1 MRFHIL
7 DVDHGFCAYLAA
19 DNNHLILFDCGHSI
33 DPEFRPSGYL
43 YDLGYRSVQRFF
55 VTSFDQ
61 DHIGDL
67 PSLRR
72 LLGIDILT
80 CNTSITPEQL
90 RREKR
95 KGGPITPEMEEL
107 LSLIGKSDSPATHHP
122 EFPPRVSWQTFHAR
136 YGRDFDDTNNLSV
149 VTFLNCDGTIFLLPG
164 NLEEAGW
171 RFHLRN
177 EAFKGQ
183 LRQVNLTSSYS
194 PTARRSKPRGRP
206 PKTTPRTQSASTT
219 MVRHDTR
226 SQPATTETSG
236 GIYDVR
242 MDIQPRSFARTGIV
256 DLRGTASAR

>member
-19 DNNHLILFDCGHSI
+19 DNNHLILFDCGHST
-33 DPEFRPSGYL
+33 DPVFRPSGYL

-72 LLGIDILT
+72 LLGVDILT

-90 RREKR
+90 RRVKL

-107 LSLIGKSDSPATHHP
+107 FSLMGRSDSPATHHP

-183 LRQVNLTSSYS
+183 LRQVNVFIASHQGRETGYCRDVFDYCNPNVIVFSDSATVQATRE
-194 PTARRSKPRGRP
+194 TAENYAAHAIGFHYNGQTRY
-206 PKTTPRTQSASTT
+206 ALST
-219 MVRHDTR
+219 RND
-226 SQPATTETSG
+226 G
-236 GIYDVR
+236 NLWW
-242 MDIQPRSFARTGIV
+242 
-256 DLRGTASAR
+256 DL